1 MKNVIDKV
9 TDPVPGRTTK
19 QKECVIFYLPSG
31 VYLRRAAPC
40 PSWHIIVSNFSRP
53 ESRGPRSNIHNC
65 LRLPSIRLMPACTAP
80 GLPPGRWT
88 EDWFK
93 KCSQSAPR
101 ANVVNYIRSSTATC
115 KSRIRGSNVRSGK
128 KITKRTPWRDRKR
141 GKRTQ
146 NTVYE
151 KTP

>member
-9 TDPVPGRTTK
+9 TDPVPRRTTK
-19 QKECVIFYLPSG
+19 KECVIFYLPSG

-65 LRLPSIRLMPACTAP
+65 LRLPSIRLMLRAQLRHRP
-80 GLPPGRWT
+80 LPRRE

-93 KCSQSAPR
+93 ECSQPHSFTKRTGQTSLIIFVRRRKR
-101 ANVVNYIRSSTATC
+101 ANRVYVT
-115 KSRIRGSNVRSGK
+115 IRGSNVTAVK
-128 KITKRTPWRDRKR
+128 QKTHETNAITR
-141 GKRTQ
+141 Q
-146 NTVYE
+146 
-151 KTP
+151 